1 MEGSG
6 GSVVTRTTRPGNPER
21 RSNGLLRVPFVR
33 RCELSFDDGTRASA
47 FLVNISLLGA
57 YVALDQIQMP
67 LLNRGVTGRFPS
79 PLREREV
86 VFRGTVTW
94 LNPKQQHPVHSLPPG
109 FGLKLH
115 ALDPDD
121 QRCIEEIVEEYIARN
136 PQAAS

>member
-1 MEGSG
+1 M
-6 GSVVTRTTRPGNPER
+6 VTQTRPGKPER

-33 RCELSFDDGTRASA
+33 RCDLAFDDGTRTAA

-57 YVALDQIQMP
+57 YIALDQLQMP

-79 PLREREV
+79 PGREREV

-109 FGLKLH
+109 FGVKLA
-115 ALDPDD
+115 ALDPED

-136 PQAAS
+136 PHAAG